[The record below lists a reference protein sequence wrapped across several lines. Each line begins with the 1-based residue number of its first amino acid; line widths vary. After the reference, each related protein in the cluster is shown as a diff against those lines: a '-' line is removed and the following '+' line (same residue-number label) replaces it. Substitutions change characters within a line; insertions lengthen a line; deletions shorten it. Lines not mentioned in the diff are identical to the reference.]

1 MTEVFQKYFSGS
13 PNIWNIILLILV
25 ISFIVYT
32 MYLRI
37 KYVCLKKAAE
47 KVAEVEKMTNL
58 TGEQKFAIVT
68 LWIEEDLPKLFK
80 SELVKQAV
88 QKIVQLA
95 YDNSSEYAKNY
106 IKRKT
111 GYDISG
117 VLENLS
123 TVVQSSSTDMK
134 SDTSTDN

>member
-13 PNIWNIILLILV
+13 SNIWNIILLILV

-123 TVVQSSSTDMK
+123 TVVQSSSTDTK

>member
-13 PNIWNIILLILV
+13 SNIWNIILLILV